1 MKKLIRLLLLGIVAG
16 IAFLVAIVAIF
27 LAVFD
32 ANAYKDDL
40 AELVREQTGRD
51 LEFIGDVSLT
61 VYPALGMKLGAMR
74 FSNPPSFGGQPMVK
88 VEAASISVDLA
99 SLITMT
105 PEIDKLVLRDLDI
118 FLVRNEAGVT
128 NWDDLVPAEKPAAP
142 GADSGAEP
150 TGEAAGGMSL
160 RGAFGGLDLQNIRLV
175 WLDKQA
181 GSEFRITDL
190 DISTGRIEPNK
201 PFPLALS
208 LDASAAG
215 DIDVDIDL
223 ETDVEYLIDRQQLTL
238 ESLSLGLNR
247 FRLDGRVQLT
257 GFAQPVLRFDLESEE
272 LNVDALLA
280 ASGFGESDNL
290 EAAGTSAGGP
300 PEDTPIELPME
311 TLRGL
316 DIDGRLAIA
325 QMQLQ
330 NLKMSD
336 VRLAL
341 KARDGIVE
349 LGPITMDSYSG
360 TVEVAASIDVRG
372 AIPVY
377 RVSKKIDGV
386 EVGGMLVDYAALD
399 TIAGALSADVEVT
412 TRGES
417 VRQLRAN
424 SDGRMKLAVLDG
436 ALKGVNIRHSIEAAK
451 ARVRGEPAPPRQDLK
466 TDFSSLTLSGEI
478 ARGIFSSKDLDLQA
492 PLLRA
497 RGSGSANLVD
507 NTINYL
513 INTKLVGSTEGQQG
527 KAGDELAGLEIPVSI
542 KGPFAA
548 PKIDVLLDEMLKAR
562 ADAEKARLKGEIE
575 AQKRA
580 VEEALEAEKK
590 ALEESRRREI
600 EKRKEIERAK
610 LEQKKQ
616 EKKDELLK
624 KLLD

>member
-1 MKKLIRLLLLGIVAG
+1 MKKLMRLLMLGVVAG

-40 AELVREQTGRD
+40 AELVRAKTGRD
-51 LEFIGDVSLT
+51 LEFVGDVSLT
-61 VYPALGMKLGAMR
+61 IYPALGMKLGAMR
-74 FSNPPSFGGQPMVK
+74 FSNPPGFGGQPMIK

-105 PEIDKLVLRDLDI
+105 PEIDKLVLRDLDVL
-118 FLVRNEAGVT
+118 LVRNKAGVT
-128 NWDDLVPAEKPAAP
+128 NWDDLVPAGKPAAQ
-142 GADSGAEP
+142 G
-150 TGEAAGGMSL
+150 TGTGGKAAGGMTL
-160 RGAFGGLDLQNIRLV
+160 RGAFGGLDLQNIRMV
-175 WLDKQA
+175 WLDEQA

-201 PFPLALS
+201 PFPLALK

-215 DIDVDIDL
+215 DIDVNIDL

-238 ESLSLGLNR
+238 DSLSLGLNR
-247 FRLDGRVQLT
+247 FRLDGRVQLAN
-257 GFAQPVLRFDLESEE
+257 FAQPVLRFDLESEE

-280 ASGFGESDNL
+280 ASGIGEPDNL
-290 EAAGTSAGGP
+290 ESASAP
-300 PEDTPIELPME
+300 AEDTPIELPVE

-325 QMQLQ
+325 QMVLQ

-336 VRLAL
+336 VRVAL
-341 KARDGIVE
+341 KAKDGIVA
-349 LGPITMDSYSG
+349 LDPVTMNTYSG
-360 TVEVAASIDVRG
+360 TVELAATVDVRG
-372 AIPVY
+372 AVPVY
-377 RVSKKIDGV
+377 KISKKIDGV
-386 EVGGMLVDYAALD
+386 EVGGMLLDYAALD
-399 TIAGALSADVEVT
+399 TLAGALSADVEVT

-424 SDGRMKLAVLDG
+424 SNGRMNLAVLDG
-436 ALKGVNIRHSIEAAK
+436 ALRGVNIRQAIETAK
-451 ARVRGEPAPPRQDLK
+451 AKLRGESPPPKQDLK
-466 TDFSSLTLSGEI
+466 TDFSSLALSGEI
-478 ARGIFSSKDLDLQA
+478 SRGVFSSKDLDLQA

-497 RGSGSANLVD
+497 RGSGNANLVD

-513 INTKLVGSTEGQQG
+513 INVKLVGTTKGQQG
-527 KAGDELAGLEIPVSI
+527 KGADDLAGLEIPVGI

-562 ADAEKARLKGEIE
+562 ADAEKARLKSEIE

-580 VEEALEAEKK
+580 VQEALDAEKK
-590 ALEESRRREI
+590 ALEESRRREL
-600 EKRKEIERAK
+600 EKQKEIERAR

>member
-1 MKKLIRLLLLGIVAG
+1 MKKLMRFLMLGLVAG

-40 AELVREQTGRD
+40 SELVRAKTGRD
-51 LEFIGDVSLT
+51 LEFVGDVSLT
-61 VYPALGMKLGAMR
+61 IYPALGMKLGAMR
-74 FSNPPSFGGQPMVK
+74 FSNPPSFGGQPMIK
-88 VEAASISVDLA
+88 VEEASVSVDFA

-105 PEIDKLVLRDLDI
+105 PEIDKLVLRDLDV

-128 NWDDLVPAEKPAAP
+128 NWDDLVPADKPVAQ
-142 GADSGAEP
+142 GARADDK
-150 TGEAAGGMSL
+150 TTGGMSL

-175 WLDKQA
+175 WLDRQA
-181 GSEFRITDL
+181 GTEFRITDL

-201 PFPLALS
+201 PFPLALK

-215 DIDVDIDL
+215 DIDINIDL
-223 ETDVEYLIDRQQLTL
+223 KSEVEYLIDRQQLTL

-247 FRLDGRVQLT
+247 FRLDGRVQLSD
-257 GFAQPVLRFDLESEE
+257 FSQPVLRFDLESEE
-272 LNVDALLA
+272 LDVDSLLA
-280 ASGFGESDNL
+280 ASGFGEEDNL
-290 EAAGTSAGGP
+290 EAANAPAGTSPA
-300 PEDTPIELPME
+300 EDTPIELPVE

-325 QMQLQ
+325 QMKLQ
-330 NLKMSD
+330 NLRMSD
-336 VRLAL
+336 VRVTL
-341 KARDGIVE
+341 KAKDGIVA
-349 LGPITMDSYSG
+349 LGPITMKTYSG
-360 TVEVAASIDVRG
+360 TVEVAATVDVRG
-372 AIPVY
+372 AVPVY
-377 RVSKKIDGV
+377 EISKKIDGV

-399 TIAGALSADVEVT
+399 TLSGALSADVEVR

-436 ALKGVNIRHSIEAAK
+436 ALKGVNIRQSIEAAK
-451 ARVRGEPAPPRQDLK
+451 AKLRGEPPPPRQDLK
-466 TDFSSLTLSGEI
+466 TDFSSLSLAGVISQGV
-478 ARGIFSSKDLDLQA
+478 FSSNDLDLQA

-513 INTKLVGSTEGQQG
+513 VNAKLVGTAEGQQG
-527 KAGDELAGLEIPVSI
+527 KAADELAGLEIPVSI

-580 VEEALEAEKK
+580 VQEALEAEKK
-590 ALEESRRREI
+590 ALEDSRRREL

>member
-1 MKKLIRLLLLGIVAG
+1 MKKLMRLLMLGVVVG

-40 AELVREQTGRD
+40 AELIRDKTGREI
-51 LEFIGDVSLT
+51 EFIGDVSLT
-61 VYPALGMKLGAMR
+61 IYPALGMQLGAMR
-74 FSNPPSFGGQPMVK
+74 FSNPPGFGGQPMIK
-88 VEAASISVDLA
+88 VEAASVSVDLG
-99 SLITMT
+99 SLITMA
-105 PEIDKLVLRDLDI
+105 PEIDKLVLRDLDV

-128 NWDDLVPAEKPAAP
+128 NWDDLVPAEKPAAQ
-142 GADSGAEP
+142 ASGAEP
-150 TGEAAGGMSL
+150 AGEPSQGMSL

-201 PFPLALS
+201 PFPLALK

-215 DIDVDIDL
+215 DIDVNIDL
-223 ETDVEYLIDRQQLTL
+223 KTDVEYLIDQQQLTL

-257 GFAQPVLRFDLESEE
+257 DFAQPKLRFDLESEE

-290 EAAGTSAGGP
+290 EAASTPAGTAP
-300 PEDTPIELPME
+300 AEDTPIELPVE

-341 KARDGIVE
+341 TAKDGIVA
-349 LGPITMDSYSG
+349 LGPITMNTYSG
-360 TVEVAASIDVRG
+360 TVEVAATVDVRG
-372 AIPVY
+372 TVPVY
-377 RVSKKIDGV
+377 KVSKKIDAV
-386 EVGGMLVDYAALD
+386 EVGGMLVDFAALD
-399 TIAGALSADVEVT
+399 TLAGALSADVEVT

-424 SDGRMKLAVLDG
+424 SDGQMKLAVLDG

-451 ARVRGEPAPPRQDLK
+451 AKLRGEPAPPRQDLK
-466 TDFSSLTLSGEI
+466 TDFSSLRLSGQI
-478 ARGIFSSKDLDLQA
+478 SRGIFSSKDLDLQA

-513 INTKLVGSTEGQQG
+513 INTKLVGTTEGQQG
-527 KAGDELAGLEIPVSI
+527 KATDDLAGLEIPVSI

-562 ADAEKARLKGEIE
+562 ADAEKARLRNEIE

-590 ALEESRRREI
+590 ALEESRRREL
-600 EKRKEIERAK
+600 EKQKEIERAK

>member
-1 MKKLIRLLLLGIVAG
+1 MKKLMRLLMLGIVAG
-16 IAFLVAIVAIF
+16 IAFLVAIIAIF

-40 AELVREQTGRD
+40 AEFVREKTGRE
-51 LEFIGDVSLT
+51 LEFVGDVSLT

-74 FSNPPSFGGQPMVK
+74 FSNPPNFGGQPMIK
-88 VEAASISVDLA
+88 VEAASVSVDLA

-128 NWDDLVPAEKPAAP
+128 NWDDLVPAEKPATKSA
-142 GADSGAEP
+142 G
-150 TGEAAGGMSL
+150 TGEKPAGGMSL

-181 GSEFRITDL
+181 GTEFRITDL
-190 DISTGRIEPNK
+190 DVSTGRIEPNK
-201 PFPLALS
+201 PFPLALK

-215 DIDVDIDL
+215 DIDVNIDL
-223 ETDVEYLIDRQQLTL
+223 KTDVEYLIERQQLTL

-257 GFAQPVLRFDLESEE
+257 DFTQPVLRFDLESEE
-272 LNVDALLA
+272 LDVDALLA
-280 ASGFGESDNL
+280 ASGIGESDNL
-290 EAAGTSAGGP
+290 EAASTPAGTAP
-300 PEDTPIELPME
+300 AEDTPIELPVE

-325 QMQLQ
+325 QMRMQ

-341 KARDGIVE
+341 KAKDGIVA
-349 LGPITMDSYSG
+349 LAPVTMNTYSG
-360 TVEVAASIDVRG
+360 KVEVSATVDVRG
-372 AIPVY
+372 AVPVY
-377 RVSKKIDGV
+377 KISKKIDGV
-386 EVGGMLVDYAALD
+386 EIGGLLVDYAALD
-399 TIAGALSADVEVT
+399 TLAGALSADVEVT

-417 VRQLRAN
+417 VRQLKAN
-424 SDGRMKLAVLDG
+424 SDGRMNLAVLDG
-436 ALKGVNIRHSIEAAK
+436 ALKGFNVRHAIAAAK
-451 ARVRGEPAPPRQDLK
+451 ARLRGEPAPPKQDQK
-466 TDFSSLTLSGEI
+466 TDFSSLTLAGEI
-478 ARGIFSSKDLDLQA
+478 SRGVFSSKDLDLQA

-513 INTKLVGSTEGQQG
+513 INAKLVGTTEGQQG
-527 KAGDELAGLEIPVSI
+527 KAADDLAGLEIPVSI

-562 ADAEKARLKGEIE
+562 ADAEKTRLKGEIE

-580 VEEALEAEKK
+580 VQEALEAEKK
-590 ALEESRRREI
+590 ALEDSRRREL
-600 EKRKEIERAK
+600 EKQKEIERAK
-610 LEQKKQ
+610 LEQKVQ